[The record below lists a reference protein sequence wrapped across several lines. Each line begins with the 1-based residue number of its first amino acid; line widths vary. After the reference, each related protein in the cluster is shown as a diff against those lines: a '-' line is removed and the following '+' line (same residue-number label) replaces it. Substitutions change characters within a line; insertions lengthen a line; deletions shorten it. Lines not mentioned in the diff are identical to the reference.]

1 MKINNATIKRG
12 FLKLDISSKKNA
24 ISSPFQTNL
33 SPNVYFIKVFEI
45 TVTNAHRIL
54 IYMVLIY
61 ALGFHKE

>member
-1 MKINNATIKRG
+1 MKINNATIRSG
-12 FLKLDISSKKNA
+12 FFKFNNKSNKNA
-24 ISSPFQTNL
+24 IGSPFQTNL
-33 SPNVYFIKVFEI
+33 LLNEYFIKVFEI